1 MGKGLRNL
9 FKSKPGGTFFGNAL
23 RGVAG
28 IASGLNVP
36 GAGFVSSLLP
46 AAPAPVMEKAFQLV
60 SQAMQAPAS
69 SASESKL
76 LATAAKEEAFQA
88 GASSDD
94 ASRIGAAVYT
104 ASSLPAAQAVAVLD
118 SAAPALANSFT
129 AKDAKNVLNKALE
142 GLLNGTADGVM
153 DTKEGKAMTKA
164 AVNAKGEEIMPWVLG
179 GLAGV
184 FGILLYF
191 QKKR

>member
-1 MGKGLRNL
+1 MAKGLRSI

-28 IASGLNVP
+28 IATSLNVP
-36 GAGFVSSLLP
+36 GAGFVASLLP
-46 AAPAPVMEKAFQLV
+46 AAPAPVMEKAFSLV
-60 SQAMQAPAS
+60 SQAIQAPAS

-76 LATAAKEEAFQA
+76 LASAAKEEAYQA
-88 GASSDD
+88 GASSED
-94 ASRIGAAVYT
+94 ATRIGAAVY
-104 ASSLPAAQAVAVLD
+104 AAASLPAPQAVAVLD
-118 SAAPALANSFT
+118 SAAPALASSFT
-129 AKDAKNVLNKALE
+129 TKDAKNILNKAVE
-142 GLLNGTADGVM
+142 GLINGTADGVL
-153 DTKEGKAMTKA
+153 DTKEGKAITKA
-164 AVNAKGEEIMPWVLG
+164 AVNAKGQEIMPWVLG